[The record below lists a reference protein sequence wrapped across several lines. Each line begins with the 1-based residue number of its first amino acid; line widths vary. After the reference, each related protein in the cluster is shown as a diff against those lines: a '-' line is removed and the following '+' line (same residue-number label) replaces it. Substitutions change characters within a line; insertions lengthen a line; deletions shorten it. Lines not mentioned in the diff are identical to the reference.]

1 MSILLFLGPPG
12 SGKSTQASLISE
24 YLHIPFISMGKLV
37 RLSLDGKYK
46 EYKKSVNEG
55 NLLPD
60 HIVFDILS
68 DKINQ
73 FDTNNGFVLEG
84 YPRTIAQAEKLDEL
98 LGKKGMSISMVLL
111 LMLHDH
117 DVILNRLT
125 KRIQCSHCGKL
136 MDIRIEKNY
145 TTCPVCKTPLMTR
158 VDDNP
163 DAISQRIMLF
173 QQEIQA
179 LVDFYREKAIVY
191 DINADLSVEE
201 VKEQILQMIHSHLNQ
216 EIHS

>member
-98 LGKKGMSISMVLL
+98 LGTKGMSISMVLL

>member
-46 EYKKSVNEG
+46 AYKKSVNEG

-68 DKINQ
+68 DTINQ
-73 FDTNNGFVLEG
+73 FDTNIGFVLEG
-84 YPRTIAQAEKLDEL
+84 YPRTIAQAERLDEL
-98 LGKKGMSISMVLL
+98 LGKKDMCISMVLL

-125 KRIQCSHCGKL
+125 KRVQCSHCGKIV
-136 MDIRIEKNY
+136 DARIEKNHS
-145 TTCPVCKTPLMTR
+145 TCPVCHTPLMTR

-163 DAISQRIMLF
+163 DAISQRILLY
-173 QQEIQA
+173 QQEIQS
-179 LVDFYREKAIVY
+179 LVDFYREKSIVQE
-191 DINADLSVEE
+191 INADRSVEE
-201 VKEQILQMIHSHLNQ
+201 VKDQILQLIHSRLNQ